1 MLAVAIVVDGYD
13 SVMRG
18 RLGGDG
24 SRDGDDDGLLLLL
37 TVSSDGILVAIAVA
51 SMGHDDDDDD
61 YVTDDGLDIPDV
73 LFLWCVGR
81 SVDSG
86 ALSSLLLSSLQSW
99 WCSS

>member
-1 MLAVAIVVDGYD
+1 M
-13 SVMRG
+13 
-18 RLGGDG
+18 GGDG

-37 TVSSDGILVAIAVA
+37 TVSSDGILVTTAVA
-51 SMGHDDDDDD
+51 SMGHDEDDD
-61 YVTDDGLDIPDV
+61 VTDDGLDIPDV